1 MFMFYGLLTGVDVMF
16 VLGLDGR
23 RRGFL
28 LGGWLCGWGL
38 LAGTF

>member
-1 MFMFYGLLTGVDVMF
+1 MFMLYGLLAGVDVMF
-16 VLGLDGR
+16 VLGLDG